1 MNNKNSLEYRQKLN
15 EVIIEKRQELE
26 HRQNRLNS
34 NIFAEICHKS
44 IIAQRKTILYLEIQI
59 NKLKYKLQ
67 HNL

>member
-1 MNNKNSLEYRQKLN
+1 MNNKNSEYRQKLN

-26 HRQNRLNS
+26 HRQNRLNN
-34 NIFAEICHKS
+34 NIFTGICKKS

-59 NKLKYKLQ
+59 ESLEYKLQ

>member
-1 MNNKNSLEYRQKLN
+1 MNNKNSEYRQKLN

-34 NIFAEICHKS
+34 NIFAGICHKS
-44 IIAQRKTILYLEIQI
+44 IVAQRKTILYLEIQI
-59 NKLKYKLQ
+59 NNLEYKLQ